1 MTSLSHLIFSLSLC
15 TLLSIYTYAQTFDPI
30 LTGFANTVYD
40 DGKAMYLR
48 GGSASNVS
56 TLISQTLMINL
67 TVSWPANKPVYR
79 QLSNGPT
86 ELTTGSTLS
95 ADRKN
100 WIITGN
106 DSSYIYNFDTMLWT
120 DSTPNP
126 IFVPP
131 NTYGSATDP
140 STGLMYIGVP
150 FGEESNGLVSF
161 GISNFELQS
170 ITVAYTNVP
179 YMVRYHIA
187 WNDKLKRVLMFG
199 GSPYVFWPYTKNVS
213 STFDGLLYDP
223 VHAVVTSFAATGD
236 IPPNRFEG
244 CFEPLNNGTKMI
256 LFGGA
261 SFDNG
266 TTTRNDLYFLDVSS
280 GKWTRGPDAPD
291 SREAISC
298 GISNNQLIIWGGFT
312 STGPPKVAT
321 LIYDLKTNK
330 WKENYTAPI
339 IPTTTTTTATTT
351 TTMIL
356 PTNTTT
362 FIATTTTPSIAS
374 TSTIAA
380 GYNLSGGQSG
390 GGSHLIV
397 ILGGVLGALA
407 LVAAFVGAL
416 LFRARRNRSKIEDSS
431 WEPKSVAS
439 RSAYGDDFAR
449 APWSQY
455 ERRRPTQ
462 SLASENMHRPSASD
476 IGHQQ
481 RMLYSPSLTE
491 EARYQQRMQYN
502 QPLTEEAL
510 YQQRMQYNPPPM
522 SEYQGHSHTRF
533 YPPPPLLSPPSN
545 PDSSHYRG
553 RYTDE
558 SVLRGPTSIPDAR
571 SYAYPSPPPTIVS
584 QGSTLKSP
592 STSGSSGSKGRPQI
606 GTYGAQRFSVHPHA
620 VMPKDEKKQGRAI
633 PFTGQHSSQH
643 PHSNVDRL
651 ENDFLESYY
660 D

>member
-1 MTSLSHLIFSLSLC
+1 
-15 TLLSIYTYAQTFDPI
+15 IYTYAQTFDPI

-291 SREAISC
+291 S
-298 GISNNQLIIWGGFT
+298 
-312 STGPPKVAT
+312 P
-321 LIYDLKTNK
+321 
-330 WKENYTAPI
+330 
-339 IPTTTTTTATTT
+339 
-351 TTMIL
+351 
-356 PTNTTT
+356 
-362 FIATTTTPSIAS
+362 
-374 TSTIAA
+374 A

-522 SEYQGHSHTRF
+522 S
-533 YPPPPLLSPPSN
+533 
-545 PDSSHYRG
+545 
-553 RYTDE
+553 
-558 SVLRGPTSIPDAR
+558 
-571 SYAYPSPPPTIVS
+571 
-584 QGSTLKSP
+584 STLKSP